1 MSLGIATRK
10 SQNDSPVYYTD
21 ELFCALEGIMRTP
34 LEALTEIRKRI
45 EAKRADYLESAR
57 IDTDAGFRTKAVD
70 NAMQAA
76 SLKEALDIITDV
88 EQGR

>member
-1 MSLGIATRK
+1 
-10 SQNDSPVYYTD
+10 
-21 ELFCALEGIMRTP
+21 MRTP

-45 EAKRADYLESAR
+45 EAKRADYLEIAR